1 MTPLRLLH
9 PVNIP
14 SDDVTFA
21 TSNKPVTSILV
32 NEPQPEN
39 IADMSVTFRVSNVLK
54 SSFVM
59 VEQPLNIS
67 AMSVHSSVLRYSIL
81 LMADSDASPLSQ
93 AWHDSGRASLNDSS
107 NVTTSMSVF
116 SFQPG
121 SVLPVFSSYAV
132 CPSAFLFLLPYL
144 NVRLFASLL

>member
-1 MTPLRLLH
+1 MTPLRLVQ

-32 NEPQPEN
+32 NERQPEN

-81 LMADSDASPLSQ
+81 LMAESDDSPLSQ
-93 AWHDSGRASLNDSS
+93 AWHDLGRASLNDSS

-121 SVLPVFSSYAV
+121 SVLPVFSSYV
-132 CPSAFLFLLPYL
+132 VIPSATLFLLPYL